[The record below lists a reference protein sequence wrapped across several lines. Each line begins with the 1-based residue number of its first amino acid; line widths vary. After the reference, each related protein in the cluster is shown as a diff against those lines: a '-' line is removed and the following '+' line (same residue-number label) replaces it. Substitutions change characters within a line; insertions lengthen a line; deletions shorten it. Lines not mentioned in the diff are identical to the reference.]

1 VSCLVVLLLIGRRN
15 ERLIRRDWELLLTP
29 RGEKVYGAIEG
40 KVRTELGMADLSFEH
55 ALVYRELGTT
65 EEAIR
70 LLDVGYRVIEKFSPD
85 MLRLLA
91 AMATFSRM
99 VSAIAP
105 VQPLRPKNFRLVQVS
120 SLAYLHGVLHQFLVS
135 ASERYR
141 LKMYILGRS
150 FGLATRFLLKSIQTL
165 GAPAGTAEAQKEWDQ
180 IDAIRSDVPDLDG
193 RVSRQPAHPPHR
205 HGARGSP
212 GPASADR
219 AALNPPSDRHPTALR
234 QPCAFRVIGLI
245 INR

>member
-1 VSCLVVLLLIGRRN
+1 MSPFFWLTLTGAVASCLLVLVLVGRRN

-40 KVRTELGMADLSFEH
+40 KVRTEIGMADLSFEH

-70 LLDVGYRVIEKFSPD
+70 LLDVGYRVIEKFAPD

-91 AMATFSRM
+91 MMATFSRM

-105 VQPLRPKNFRLVQVS
+105 VQPLRPKDFRLVQVA
-120 SLAYLHGVLHQFLVS
+120 SLAYLHGMLHQFLVS

-150 FGLATRFLLKSIQTL
+150 FGLATRFLLKSIRSL
-165 GAPAGTAEAQKEWDQ
+165 GLDVGAAETAREWDQ
-180 IDAIRSDVPDLDG
+180 IEAIRSDFQTLTDESLDSLRVLLTAMAREDRQDL
-193 RVSRQPAHPPHR
+193 
-205 HGARGSP
+205 
-212 GPASADR
+212 
-219 AALNPPSDRHPTALR
+219 LR
-234 QPCAFRVIGLI
+234 QIEPR
-245 INR
+245 

>member
-1 VSCLVVLLLIGRRN
+1 MSSLFWITMGGAIASCLVVLFLIGRRN
-15 ERLIRRDWELLLTP
+15 ERLIRRDWEMLLTP

-40 KVRTELGMADLSFEH
+40 KVRTEIGMADLSFEH

-70 LLDVGYRVIEKFSPD
+70 LLDVGYRVIEKFAPD

-105 VQPLRPKNFRLVQVS
+105 VQPLRPKNFRLVQVA
-120 SLAYLHGVLHQFLVS
+120 SLAYLHGMLHQFVVS

-141 LKMYILGRS
+141 LKLYILGRS

-165 GAPAGTAEAQKEWDQ
+165 GEGAAAKEADREWEQ
-180 IDAIRSDVPDLDG
+180 IDAIRADFQTLTDESLDSLRILLTAMAREDRQDL
-193 RVSRQPAHPPHR
+193 
-205 HGARGSP
+205 
-212 GPASADR
+212 
-219 AALNPPSDRHPTALR
+219 LR
-234 QPCAFRVIGLI
+234 QIAPR
-245 INR
+245 

>member
-1 VSCLVVLLLIGRRN
+1 VSSLFWITIAGAVVSCLLVLVLIGRRN
-15 ERLIRRDWELLLTP
+15 ERLIRRDWEMLLTP

-40 KVRTELGMADLSFEH
+40 KVRTQIGMADLSFEH

-70 LLDVGYRVIEKFSPD
+70 LLDVGYRVIEKFAPD

-105 VQPLRPKNFRLVQVS
+105 VQPLRPKSFRLVQVS

-141 LKMYILGRS
+141 LKVYILGRS

-165 GAPAGTAEAQKEWDQ
+165 GAGTPAPEREWEQ
-180 IDAIRSDVPDLDG
+180 IDAIRADFQTLTDESLDSLRVLLTAMAREDRQDL
-193 RVSRQPAHPPHR
+193 
-205 HGARGSP
+205 
-212 GPASADR
+212 
-219 AALNPPSDRHPTALR
+219 LR
-234 QPCAFRVIGLI
+234 QIEPR
-245 INR
+245 

>member
-1 VSCLVVLLLIGRRN
+1 MSPFFWLTLVGAVASCLLVLVLIGRRN

-40 KVRTELGMADLSFEH
+40 KVRAEIGMADLSFEH
-55 ALVYRELGTT
+55 AMVYRELGTT

-70 LLDVGYRVIEKFSPD
+70 LLDVGYRVIEKFAPD

-91 AMATFSRM
+91 MMATFSRM

-105 VQPLRPKNFRLVQVS
+105 VRPLRPKDFRLVQVS
-120 SLAYLHGVLHQFLVS
+120 SLAYLHGMLHQFLVS

-150 FGLATRFLLKSIQTL
+150 FGLATRFLLKSIQNL
-165 GAPAGTAEAQKEWDQ
+165 GAGATEAAREWDQ
-180 IDAIRSDVPDLDG
+180 IEAIRSDFQTLTDESLDSLRVLLTAMAREDRQDL
-193 RVSRQPAHPPHR
+193 
-205 HGARGSP
+205 
-212 GPASADR
+212 
-219 AALNPPSDRHPTALR
+219 LR
-234 QPCAFRVIGLI
+234 QIEPR
-245 INR
+245 

>member
-1 VSCLVVLLLIGRRN
+1 MSPLFWTMIAISVASCLVVLFLIGRRN
-15 ERLIRRDWELLLTP
+15 ERLIRRDWEMLLTP

-40 KVRTELGMADLSFEH
+40 KVRAEIGMADLSFEH

-70 LLDVGYRVIEKFSPD
+70 LLDVGYRVIEKFAPD

-91 AMATFSRM
+91 MMATFSRM

-105 VQPLRPKNFRLVQVS
+105 VRPLRPKDFRLVQVS
-120 SLAYLHGVLHQFLVS
+120 SLAYLHGMLHQFLVS

-150 FGLATRFLLKSIQTL
+150 FGLATRFLLKSIRNL
-165 GAPAGTAEAQKEWDQ
+165 GLGTTEAAREWDQ
-180 IDAIRSDVPDLDG
+180 IEAIRSDFQTLTDESLDSLRILLTAIAREDRQDL
-193 RVSRQPAHPPHR
+193 
-205 HGARGSP
+205 
-212 GPASADR
+212 
-219 AALNPPSDRHPTALR
+219 LR
-234 QPCAFRVIGLI
+234 QIASRP
-245 INR
+245 

>member
-1 VSCLVVLLLIGRRN
+1 MSSFFWVMIAGAVVSCLVVLLLIGRRN
-15 ERLIRRDWELLLTP
+15 ERLVRRDWEMLLTP

-70 LLDVGYRVIEKFSPD
+70 LLDVGYRVIEKFAPD

-120 SLAYLHGVLHQFLVS
+120 SLAYLHGMLHQFLVS

-141 LKMYILGRS
+141 LKVYMLGRS
-150 FGLATRFLLKSIQTL
+150 FGLVTRYLLRSIQNL
-165 GAPAGTAEAQKEWDQ
+165 GSATPDVAREWDQ
-180 IDAIRSDVPDLDG
+180 IEAIRADFQTLTDESLDSLRVLLTAMATEDRQDL
-193 RVSRQPAHPPHR
+193 
-205 HGARGSP
+205 
-212 GPASADR
+212 
-219 AALNPPSDRHPTALR
+219 LR
-234 QPCAFRVIGLI
+234 QIAPR
-245 INR
+245 

>member
-1 VSCLVVLLLIGRRN
+1 VSPLFWTMIAISVASCLVVLFLIGRRN

-40 KVRTELGMADLSFEH
+40 KVRAEIGMADLSFEH
-55 ALVYRELGTT
+55 AMVYRELGTT

-70 LLDVGYRVIEKFSPD
+70 LLDVGYRVIEKFAPD

-91 AMATFSRM
+91 MMATFSRM

-105 VQPLRPKNFRLVQVS
+105 VQPLRPKDFRLVQVA
-120 SLAYLHGVLHQFLVS
+120 SLAYLHGMLHQFLVS

-150 FGLATRFLLKSIQTL
+150 FGLATRFLLKSIRSL
-165 GAPAGTAEAQKEWDQ
+165 GLDAGATEAAREWDQ
-180 IDAIRSDVPDLDG
+180 IEAIRSDFQTLTDESLDSLRVLLTAMAREDRQDL
-193 RVSRQPAHPPHR
+193 
-205 HGARGSP
+205 
-212 GPASADR
+212 
-219 AALNPPSDRHPTALR
+219 LR
-234 QPCAFRVIGLI
+234 QIEPR
-245 INR
+245 

>member
-1 VSCLVVLLLIGRRN
+1 MAGAIASCLVVLFLIGRRN

-40 KVRTELGMADLSFEH
+40 KVRAEIGMADLSFEH

-70 LLDVGYRVIEKFSPD
+70 LLDVGYRVIEKFAPD

-91 AMATFSRM
+91 MMATFSRM

-105 VQPLRPKNFRLVQVS
+105 VRPLRPKDFRLVQVS
-120 SLAYLHGVLHQFLVS
+120 SLAYLHGMLHQFLVS

-150 FGLATRFLLKSIQTL
+150 FGLATRFLLKSIQNL
-165 GAPAGTAEAQKEWDQ
+165 GAGASEAAREWDQ
-180 IDAIRSDVPDLDG
+180 IEAIRSDFQTLTDESLDSLRVLLTAMAREDRQDL
-193 RVSRQPAHPPHR
+193 
-205 HGARGSP
+205 
-212 GPASADR
+212 
-219 AALNPPSDRHPTALR
+219 LR
-234 QPCAFRVIGLI
+234 QIEPR
-245 INR
+245 